1 MVTVVPYLPTLR
13 WYAVWFGSRCR
24 GMEEEESQAYAN
36 RVCGISGK
44 DFARTVIASPTGPV
58 RLSVAVEGGAPRLKR
73 TGAESAVS
81 LSDHGNWPHVHL
93 GAIEAIYGRAPYYQY
108 LMPELHDILEDRPVK
123 LKELNR
129 RLHTWITGYFQPSG
143 GIRIADAVRRRGEE
157 IGRKLDPDISV
168 IDALM
173 RYGPETNLVLIHY
186 YSETS
191 DYATT
196 CLPLAASAG
205 SPDRESGGQCP
216 SDCAQADTVAGSA

>member
-1 MVTVVPYLPTLR
+1 MTVVPYLPTLR
-13 WYAVWFGSRCR
+13 WYAAWFGSRCR
-24 GMEEEESQAYAN
+24 GMGEKESQEYAN
-36 RVCGISGK
+36 RVCRISGK
-44 DFARTVIASPTGPV
+44 DFARTVLISPTGTV

-73 TGAESAVS
+73 AGAEGTVS
-81 LSDHGNWPHVHL
+81 ISGHGNWPHVHL
-93 GAIEAIYGRAPYYQY
+93 GAIEAGYGRAPYYQY
-108 LMPELHDILEDRPVK
+108 LMPELREILTDVPLK
-123 LKELNR
+123 LKDLNR
-129 RLHTWITGYFQPSG
+129 RLHTWLTGYFQPYKEM
-143 GIRIADAVRRRGEE
+143 RIADAVMRRGEE
-157 IGRKLDPDISV
+157 IGKKLDPDISV